1 MSNGPILELRNVGK
15 SFGSNRVLAGINLA
29 VNAGEIVTL
38 IGPSGSGK
46 TTALRCMN
54 FLEAYDEGEILI
66 KGQLLGYSG
75 TGRELKHRDGAGLI
89 ADVRR
94 PLAMVFQQFNLWPH
108 LTVLENVCAPLVL
121 GKKMSRDDARK
132 KATAALAQVGM
143 LEKAQA
149 RPARLSGG
157 QQQRVGIAR
166 ALAMKPKVLLMDE
179 PFGALDA
186 LTRAHLQ
193 DAVMDIQAR
202 LKTTILLI
210 THDVDEA
217 VLLSDRVM
225 MMTNGPAAKIGEV
238 LQVELARP
246 RSRLTL
252 ANDPLF
258 HQYRQQVLHF
268 LYEKHRAVA

>member
-1 MSNGPILELRNVGK
+1 MSNGPILELRHVGK
-15 SFGSNRVLAGINLA
+15 SFGSNRVLADINLA

-89 ADVRR
+89 AEVRR

-108 LTVLENVCAPLVL
+108 LTVLENVCAPLML
-121 GKKMSRDDARK
+121 GKKLSRDDARK

-166 ALAMKPKVLLMDE
+166 ALALEPELLLLDE
-179 PFGALDA
+179 PTSALDPERVEEVLDVIKA
-186 LTRAHLQ
+186 LANNGMTM
-193 DAVMDIQAR
+193 VMV
-202 LKTTILLI
+202 
-210 THDVDEA
+210 THEM
-217 VLLSDRVM
+217 SF
-225 MMTNGPAAKIGEV
+225 AAKISSRVVFMADGSVIESGAPATLFRQPQTERLKSFLAPWFKRP
-238 LQVELARP
+238 LQLDDAEA
-246 RSRLTL
+246 TH
-252 ANDPLF
+252 A
-258 HQYRQQVLHF
+258 
-268 LYEKHRAVA
+268 

>member
-1 MSNGPILELRNVGK
+1 MMSNGPILELRNVGK

-75 TGRELKHRDGAGLI
+75 TGREPKHRDGAGLI

-166 ALAMKPKVLLMDE
+166 ALALEPELLLLDE
-179 PFGALDA
+179 PTSALDPERVEEVLDVIKA
-186 LTRAHLQ
+186 LANNGMTM
-193 DAVMDIQAR
+193 VMV
-202 LKTTILLI
+202 
-210 THDVDEA
+210 THEM
-217 VLLSDRVM
+217 SF
-225 MMTNGPAAKIGEV
+225 AAKISSRVVFMADGSVIESGAPATLFRQPQTERLKSFLAPWFKRP
-238 LQVELARP
+238 LQLDDAEA
-246 RSRLTL
+246 TH
-252 ANDPLF
+252 A
-258 HQYRQQVLHF
+258 
-268 LYEKHRAVA
+268 

>member
-1 MSNGPILELRNVGK
+1 MSNGPILELRHVGK
-15 SFGSNRVLAGINLA
+15 SFGSNRVLAGINLT

-89 ADVRR
+89 AEVRR

-121 GKKMSRDDARK
+121 GKKMSRDEARK
-132 KATAALAQVGM
+132 KATVALAQVGM

-166 ALAMKPKVLLMDE
+166 ALALEPELLLLDEPTSALDPERVEEVLDVIKVLANNGM
-179 PFGALDA
+179 
-186 LTRAHLQ
+186 TM
-193 DAVMDIQAR
+193 VMV
-202 LKTTILLI
+202 
-210 THDVDEA
+210 THEM
-217 VLLSDRVM
+217 SF
-225 MMTNGPAAKIGEV
+225 AAKISSRVVFMADGSVIESGAPATLFRQPQTERLKSFLAPWFKRP
-238 LQVELARP
+238 LQLDDAEA
-246 RSRLTL
+246 TH
-252 ANDPLF
+252 A
-258 HQYRQQVLHF
+258 
-268 LYEKHRAVA
+268 